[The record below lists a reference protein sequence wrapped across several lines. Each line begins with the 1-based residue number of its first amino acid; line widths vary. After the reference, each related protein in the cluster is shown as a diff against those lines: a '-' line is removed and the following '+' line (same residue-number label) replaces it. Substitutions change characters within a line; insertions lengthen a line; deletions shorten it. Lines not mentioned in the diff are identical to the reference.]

1 MQVKDLKDKTQVDEI
16 TLKITAKEE
25 IKDVRGGTL
34 KMCNCTGEDETGKVT
49 VTLWQADTEK
59 VNVGDTIKITK
70 GWAQD
75 YQGNLQ
81 VSSGRFGQLEVVS
94 KGEGAPEAPAAEEPA
109 PEPEAAP
116 EAEEEKVE

>member
-25 IKDVRGGTL
+25 VKDVRGGTL
-34 KMCNCTGEDETGKVT
+34 KMCNCTGEDETGSVT
-49 VTLWQADTEK
+49 VTLWQQDVEK

-70 GWAQD
+70 GWAQT
-75 YQGNLQ
+75 YQDKLQ

-94 KGEGAPEAPAAEEPA
+94 QGEAPAAA
-109 PEPEAAP
+109 PEEAP
-116 EAEEEKVE
+116 AEEETVE